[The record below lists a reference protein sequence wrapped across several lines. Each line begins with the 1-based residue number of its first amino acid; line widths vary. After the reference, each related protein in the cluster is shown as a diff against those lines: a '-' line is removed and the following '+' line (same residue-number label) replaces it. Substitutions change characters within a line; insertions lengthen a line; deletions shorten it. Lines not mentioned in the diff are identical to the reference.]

1 MLPSERKRAVINSKT
16 AYVTTSMIYGGTFLV
31 SVLSFITTYQGLCIF
46 LDPWLAAIGSLG
58 LQTAM
63 LGIAWNLMRFR
74 VNRLMYASVFMAV
87 ASFSIFFSYVNFNT
101 RLKGSVR
108 SEEVR
113 AAYAVAARPVLA
125 EYASLTKYAVVQ
137 AKYQAERLSA
147 LRTMEESRGWATI
160 MDEGSNDPFIQS
172 VIEGARR
179 TVDSWNRSQGTDY
192 RQGSG
197 RGIILDYLGNWDR
210 QIRDNLREVEQ
221 YAAALDSIGMTL
233 RSDVPVREQYDRLN
247 WASVHFP
254 IAEYTRIT
262 SAQPGLPQP
271 PFTAGYVERPSSGQQ
286 ALNLVIADLWHPDRL
301 TLFSLIFA
309 FVIDFLVIV
318 MALSGS
324 HVVSNLDYVLA
335 KLERDAAERL
345 KKLSTEDPERFS
357 KSLQDNIER
366 LRRASEYGRDL
377 EEVLHEVQSTRGRI
391 RLDRGEEVKNPSAN

>member
-1 MLPSERKRAVINSKT
+1 VINTKS
-16 AYVTTSMIYGGTFLV
+16 AHITTSMIYGGTFLV

-46 LDPWLAAIGSLG
+46 LDKWLAAIGSLG

-74 VNRLMYASVFMAV
+74 VNRLMYTAVFMMV
-87 ASFSIFFSYVNFNT
+87 ACFSIFFSYVNFNT

-113 AAYAVAARPVLA
+113 ASYAEAARPMLA
-125 EYASLTKYAVVQ
+125 QYASLTKYAVVQ
-137 AKYQAERLSA
+137 GKYQAERLSA
-147 LRTMEESRGWATI
+147 LRAMEESRGWATI
-160 MDEGSNDPFIQS
+160 IDEGSNDPFLQS

-179 TVDSWNRSQGTDY
+179 TVESWSRTQGTDY

-210 QIRDNLREVEQ
+210 QIRGSLEAVEE
-221 YAAALDSIGMTL
+221 YASSLDSIGVQL
-233 RSDVPVREQYDRLN
+233 RSDVPVADQYDRLN

-262 SAQPGLPQP
+262 SEQPSLPQP
-271 PFTAGYVERPSSGQQ
+271 PFTAGYVERPTTGQQ
-286 ALNLVIADLWHPDRL
+286 ALNLVIADLYRPDRL

-324 HVVSNLDYVLA
+324 HVVSNLDFVLA
-335 KLERDAAERL
+335 KLEQDAAERL
-345 KKLSTEDPERFS
+345 KKLSTDDPDRFS
-357 KSLQDNIER
+357 KSLQDNLER

-391 RLDRGEEVKNPSAN
+391 RLNRGEEVKSPSSN

>member
-1 MLPSERKRAVINSKT
+1 
-16 AYVTTSMIYGGTFLV
+16 MIYGGTFLV
-31 SVLSFITTYQGLCIF
+31 SVLSFLTTYQGLCIF
-46 LDPWLAAIGSLG
+46 LDKWLAFIGSLG

-74 VNRLMYASVFMAV
+74 VNRIMYTGVFMMV
-87 ASFSIFFSYVNFNT
+87 ACFSIFFSYVNFNT

-108 SEEVR
+108 SQEVR
-113 AAYAVAARPVLA
+113 AAYAEAARPILA
-125 EYASLTKYAVVQ
+125 EYASMTKYAVVQ
-137 AKYQAERLSA
+137 AKYQAERLGA
-147 LRTMEESRGWATI
+147 LRSMEEARGWATI
-160 MDEGSNDPFIQS
+160 IDEGSNDPFIQS
-172 VIEGARR
+172 VIDGARR

-210 QIRDNLREVEQ
+210 QIRSSLEAVEE
-221 YAAALDSIGMTL
+221 YAEKLDTIGVQL
-233 RSDVPVREQYDRLN
+233 RSDVSVGDQYDRLN

-262 SAQPGLPQP
+262 SEPPTLPAP
-271 PFTAGYVERPSSGQQ
+271 PFTAGYIERPSSGQQ

-324 HVVSNLDYVLA
+324 HVVSNLDFVLA
-335 KLERDAAERL
+335 KLERDAADRL
-345 KKLSTEDPERFS
+345 KRLPLDDPDRFS
-357 KSLQDNIER
+357 KSLRDNIDR

-391 RLDRGEEVKNPSAN
+391 RLNRGEETKEPTAN

>member
-1 MLPSERKRAVINSKT
+1 
-16 AYVTTSMIYGGTFLV
+16 
-31 SVLSFITTYQGLCIF
+31 
-46 LDPWLAAIGSLG
+46 
-58 LQTAM
+58 M

-74 VNRLMYASVFMAV
+74 VNRLMYTCVFMMV
-87 ASFSIFFSYVNFNT
+87 ACFSIFFSYVNFNT

-108 SEEVR
+108 SQEVR
-113 AAYAVAARPVLA
+113 ASYAEAARPILA
-125 EYASLTKYAVVQ
+125 NYGSLTKYAVVQ
-137 AKYQAERLSA
+137 GKYQAERLSA
-147 LRTMEESRGWATI
+147 LRSMEESRGWATI
-160 MDEGSNDPFIQS
+160 IDEGSNDPFLQS

-179 TVDSWNRSQGTDY
+179 TVESWSRSQGTDY

-210 QIRDNLREVEQ
+210 QIRTSLEAVEE
-221 YAAALDSIGMTL
+221 YAASLDSIGL
-233 RSDVPVREQYDRLN
+233 KLSSDVSVAEQYDRLN

-262 SAQPGLPQP
+262 SEQPTLPPP
-271 PFTAGYVERPSSGQQ
+271 PFTAGYVERPSTGQQ
-286 ALNLVIADLWHPDRL
+286 ALNLVIADLYRPDRL

-324 HVVSNLDYVLA
+324 HVVSNLDFVLA

-345 KKLSTEDPERFS
+345 KKLPMDDPDRFS
-357 KSLQDNIER
+357 KSLRDNIDR

-391 RLDRGEEVKNPSAN
+391 HLSRGEEIKNPPAN